1 MCSFSEI
8 LEVWFRWLSLI
19 FLSNWVIFRF
29 HLDFLRCREKK
40 PARYRWFWKK
50 TRLGYSKNRSPS
62 IHGMARVLHSTG
74 LLSPWFW
81 CEQSHDSEWSFR
93 RCFFYHYSRNPDIN
107 LPDLTIKHTNY
118 PVILRILGLS
128 GSLVGYPITNQKIK
142 SMFDVGML
150 THVVQ
155 ATKIPLFQT
164 DEDLHNLLGHVWDLL
179 GIFVSEKTL

>member
-1 MCSFSEI
+1 MIWVVTQKNTMSTCAAFRKYWRFGSDDCHWFSFPIGWFLGFI
-8 LEVWFRWLSLI
+8 LISWGV
-19 FLSNWVIFRF
+19 
-29 HLDFLRCREKK
+29 EKK
-40 PARYRWFWKK
+40 TARYRWFWKK

-118 PVILRILGLS
+118 PVILRILGFFS
-128 GSLVGYPITNQKIK
+128 SSFSRKKK
-142 SMFDVGML
+142 SYL
-150 THVVQ
+150 
-155 ATKIPLFQT
+155 AP
-164 DEDLHNLLGHVWDLL
+164 
-179 GIFVSEKTL
+179 